1 MNENI
6 TFAKNERKIMGSN
19 GNLLGVIKKILRWW
33 KFIMII
39 SGLAAA
45 LSIAVSLFLPDE
57 YKSSTVFYPKNLNI
71 YDSEYLFGTGAKDKI
86 QSIFGGNQDLHRVI
100 SLAGSNELKDGLIN
114 EFKLWDHY
122 DIDTSRRYW
131 HFKLMKKLD
140 SRTEVMKSEHDNIE
154 LSVWDENPKF
164 AAALANRFA
173 DKLEEAYEDVVKQ
186 RNQSN
191 LEIARKRLGEIEH
204 SLTVL
209 VDTLQGF
216 RDTTSIS
223 YKVVRSKYNSVQK
236 DYLHWSALVNQYKAA
251 NEYDFNGFYYVER
264 ALPSEKKD
272 KPVRWLIVVSSVL
285 AAFFLSMLAVLIIEQ
300 IRSIKEELKNEA

>member
-1 MNENI
+1 
-6 TFAKNERKIMGSN
+6 MGSN
-19 GNLLGVIKKILRWW
+19 GNLLGVIRKILRWW
-33 KFIMII
+33 KFIVII

-45 LSIAVSLFLPDE
+45 LSIVVSLLLPDE
-57 YKSSTVFYPKNLNI
+57 YKSTAIFYPKNLNI

-100 SLAGSNELKDGLIN
+100 SLSGSSELKDALIN

-122 DIDTSRRYW
+122 DIDTNSRYW
-131 HFKLMKKLD
+131 HFKLMKKFD
-140 SRTEVMKSEHDNIE
+140 SRSKVLKSEHDNIE
-154 LSVWDENPKF
+154 LSIWDEDPRF
-164 AAALANRFA
+164 AATLANRFS

-204 SLTVL
+204 ALTRL

-216 RDTTSIS
+216 RDTSSIT

-236 DYLHWSALVNQYKAA
+236 DYRHWSSLVNQYKAA
-251 NEYDFNGFYYVER
+251 NEYEFNGFYYVER
-264 ALPSEKKD
+264 AMPSEKKD
-272 KPVRWLIVVSSVL
+272 KPVRWLIVVSSIM
-285 AAFFLSMLAVLIIEQ
+285 AAFFLSILAVLIIEQ
-300 IRSIKEELKNEA
+300 IRFIKEELKDEA